1 MLKSFLATLFVSF
14 LCAFSVLG
22 QETTAVGKVDS
33 TDSSSAAQSS
43 GDDDRRFQIGFHFT
57 DFINKKNNLDFN
69 NRNRPGFGGRIGYD
83 FARFGGG
90 KYVATA
96 EAEVNFSPKNAINNR
111 IAKIESGQTTID
123 DRTDG
128 RVLQGLFGVKVGRKF
143 DKVGIFGKA
152 RTGFIQYTNGKSI
165 ITNGN
170 QRSNTAT
177 NLAADLGGVIEFYP
191 TKRFITRFDFGDT
204 IVRVGEQDSRRF
216 VTSPT
221 ISFVRQVKLPARTQ
235 HNFQF
240 SAGFGFRF

>member
-1 MLKSFLATLFVSF
+1 MLKSFLAMLFVSF

-43 GDDDRRFQIGFHFT
+43 GDDDRRFQLGFHFT
-57 DFINKKNNLDFN
+57 NIVDVKNILGNEKT
-69 NRNRPGFGGRIGYD
+69 RNRPGFGVRFGYD

-96 EAEVNFSPKNAINNR
+96 ESEINYSPKNHRSSRLVNP
-111 IAKIESGQTTID
+111 TTFD
-123 DRTDG
+123 GRTDG

-152 RTGFIQYTNGKSI
+152 RTGFVQYTNGKANADS
-165 ITNGN
+165 
-170 QRSNTAT
+170 AT
-177 NLAADLGGVIEFYP
+177 NFAADLGGVLEFYP
-191 TKRFITRFDFGDT
+191 TKRFITRFDFGDN
-204 IVRVGEQDSRRF
+204 IVRVGGQRF
-216 VTSPT
+216 SNTL
-221 ISFVRQVKLPARTQ
+221 ILPARTQ

-240 SAGFGFRF
+240 SAGFGIRF